1 MSSKKIKKIKQIKK
15 QDNNS
20 DNESESASIENSNLS
35 EEITDDL
42 VSKKA
47 KEDYQ
52 KNDFFEKIIKYIKFD
67 DLIRKETLEY
77 REKVNSLKEQKLEL
91 ETFILRYLDT
101 IEQDTINIGGDN
113 KITKYE
119 SVRTSAL
126 NEEIIKNSIFEQL
139 KKENIVKD
147 ENKCKELVENT
158 FNLMQN
164 KREKKSKFC
173 LKRTIAKPKK
183 VKPKKKGTK

>member
-1 MSSKKIKKIKQIKK
+1 MPPKKIKKI
-15 QDNNS
+15 
-20 DNESESASIENSNLS
+20 ESESSIEDSNLS

-67 DLIRKETLEY
+67 DLIRKETVEY

-119 SVRTSAL
+119 SVRTCAL
-126 NEEIIKNSIFEQL
+126 NEEIIKNCIFEQL

-164 KREKKSKFC
+164 KREKKSKIC

-183 VKPKKKGTK
+183 VKQKKKGTK